1 LPRQEADA
9 TTPAFLEP
17 VSSHLKSGGDEAKRF
32 VLDDLNFETGSA
44 QLTAASRQTV
54 DGLRGLLEAHPL
66 AQVSIEGY
74 TDNTGSP
81 AANKQLAQQRA
92 ETVKEMLV
100 QSGIGAGRMQA
111 AGFGADRPVASN
123 DTAGGR
129 ARNRRIELVV
139 TAR

>member
-1 LPRQEADA
+1 M
-9 TTPAFLEP
+9 
-17 VSSHLKSGGDEAKRF
+17 
-32 VLDDLNFETGSA
+32 
-44 QLTAASRQTV
+44 
-54 DGLRGLLEAHPL
+54 

-123 DTAGGR
+123 DTAEGR